1 MAIYLDVIW
10 LLNFLFDSLLL
21 YLTAIVLKR
30 QVPLWRVSI
39 GGLIG
44 SLIILFAITPFSVY
58 TSHPISKLLFSVVM
72 ILTVFGYKKFR
83 YFFSGL
89 MTFYFATFLIGG
101 TLIGAHYF
109 VQFDFEMSSSVL
121 LASVKGFGDP
131 ISWFFV
137 MLGFPLAWHFSK
149 RNVESIEMTKIKY
162 DQMVQVSFRLGN
174 KKFSIRGLVD
184 SGNQVYDPISRVP
197 VMFVSLHKII
207 ADIPNDL
214 LMLTENAEAV
224 IYGTEKVS
232 EEWESKMRIIPYKVV
247 GKEHQLIIAV
257 KPEELLIEREGELI
271 VVEKGLISFTKQ
283 PLSSDNS
290 FDCIVHPK
298 MLTGKKILQ
307 SELVS

>member
-30 QVPLWRVSI
+30 QVPVWRILI

-83 YFFSGL
+83 YFLSGL

-121 LASVKGFGDP
+121 LASVRGFGDP
-131 ISWFFV
+131 ISWLFV

-149 RNVESIEMTKIKY
+149 RNVEGIEMTKIKY
-162 DQMVQVSFRLGN
+162 DQMVQVSFQFGN

-214 LMLTENAEAV
+214 LLLTENAEAV

-247 GKEHQLIIAV
+247 GK
-257 KPEELLIEREGELI
+257 
-271 VVEKGLISFTKQ
+271 
-283 PLSSDNS
+283 
-290 FDCIVHPK
+290 
-298 MLTGKKILQ
+298 
-307 SELVS
+307 